1 MGDGVGA
8 LRRPLFHGIGSLL
21 ALDELIPATDRIST
35 QSAPA
40 EGADFSTDVMS
51 WNAAGRFRCWGYRN
65 IACYGP
71 RTDGWTEV
79 NLPLD
84 SVRPAED
91 FGFR

>member
-1 MGDGVGA
+1 MRCADPFFVGSV
-8 LRRPLFHGIGSLL
+8 RCWRSTNW
-21 ALDELIPATDRIST
+21 IPATDRIST

-40 EGADFSTDVMS
+40 EGANLSTDVMS
-51 WNAAGRFRCWGYRN
+51 WNAAGRFRGWGYRN

-84 SVRPAED
+84 SVRPAGD

>member
-1 MGDGVGA
+1 
-8 LRRPLFHGIGSLL
+8 
-21 ALDELIPATDRIST
+21 
-35 QSAPA
+35 
-40 EGADFSTDVMS
+40 MS
-51 WNAAGRFRCWGYRN
+51 WNAAGRFRGWGYRN